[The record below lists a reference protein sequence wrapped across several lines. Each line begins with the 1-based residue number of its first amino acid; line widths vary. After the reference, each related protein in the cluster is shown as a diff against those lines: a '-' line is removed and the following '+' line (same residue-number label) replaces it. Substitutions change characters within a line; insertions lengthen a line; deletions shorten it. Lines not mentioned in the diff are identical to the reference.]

1 MMLDDKNFTK
11 YLNRHEIDAA
21 VQSIA
26 NRINADYEGKQVV
39 LVGVL
44 KGAIVFMADLVRH
57 LKVDVEVE
65 FVRLSSYGKA
75 RTSSGTV
82 TIIKDIQADIRGKH
96 VLIIEEIIDSGRTLK
111 FLFERLKQ
119 SGPASV
125 EIVTLLDKASKRI
138 VDVPVKY
145 VGRSIDDQFLVGY
158 GLDLEE
164 RCRNLPDIYYLK
176 YPNCS
181 RLTAVAE
188 PISRRRSLV
197 RRVLARVFFSGPRSY
212 DYRRAICRRRQN
224 VCGEI
229 LNSAVLCI
237 QISLESIVSSPQQ
250 IIRQKILSSV
260 ENFGTEHCSFSSS
273 ANETDGT
280 FSST

>member
-26 NRINADYEGKQVV
+26 NRINADYDGKSVV

-57 LKVDVEVE
+57 LKMDVEVE

-125 EIVTLLDKASKRI
+125 EIVTLLDKASKRV

-176 YPNCS
+176 YPN
-181 RLTAVAE
+181 
-188 PISRRRSLV
+188 
-197 RRVLARVFFSGPRSY
+197 
-212 DYRRAICRRRQN
+212 
-224 VCGEI
+224 
-229 LNSAVLCI
+229 
-237 QISLESIVSSPQQ
+237 
-250 IIRQKILSSV
+250 
-260 ENFGTEHCSFSSS
+260 
-273 ANETDGT
+273 
-280 FSST
+280 